1 MKRFSYLCVWAL
13 ILSCQG
19 VTPSFAG
26 NSEML
31 STVPQQTQEVQAQ
44 SAASEGIST
53 KFQNVEGTLKEI
65 QGNVYVVEGETTH
78 QSIRVE
84 IGRDT
89 AFPNGQK
96 EPGQLLQALIS
107 TSDGHALIIR

>member
-1 MKRFSYLCVWAL
+1 MKRFSYLCAWAL
-13 ILSCQG
+13 ILGCQG

-26 NSEML
+26 DSEIGSAL
-31 STVPQQTQEVQAQ
+31 LQSNKGVQTQSAESVQ
-44 SAASEGIST
+44 STT
-53 KFQNVEGTLKEI
+53 KFQNVEGMLKEI
-65 QGNVYVVEGETTH
+65 QGNVYVVEGEAT
-78 QSIRVE
+78 QQPIRVE

-96 EPGQLLQALIS
+96 EPGQMLQALIS